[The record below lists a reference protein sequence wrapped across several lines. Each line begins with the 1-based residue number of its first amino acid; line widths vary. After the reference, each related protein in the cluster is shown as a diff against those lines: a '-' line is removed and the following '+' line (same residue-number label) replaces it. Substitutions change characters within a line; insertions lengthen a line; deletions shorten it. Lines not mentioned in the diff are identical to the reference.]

1 MKNSYHFFENKEC
14 KYYPC
19 HADMQNIN
27 CLFCYCP
34 LYPLARCPG
43 NYTYIDSNGM
53 QVKECS
59 DCTFPHEPENYDII
73 ISLLSK

>member
-1 MKNSYHFFENKEC
+1 MKNSYKHFENIDC
-14 KYYPC
+14 KYFPC
-19 HADMQNIN
+19 HADVQELN

-34 LYPLARCPG
+34 LYPLAECPG
-43 NYTYIDSNGM
+43 NYSYIDSNGT